1 MQVLN
6 VMNSN
11 KKNTI
16 FAFKHE
22 AFLKC
27 SEFKQAYDHYINY
40 PKNII
45 EQVDVDTKFKVN
57 KIKCSY
63 HITSYPTL

>member
-1 MQVLN
+1 M
-6 VMNSN
+6 
-11 KKNTI
+11 I

-22 AFLKC
+22 AFLKR
-27 SEFKQAYDHYINY
+27 SEFKQAYDHNINY

-57 KIKCSY
+57 KM
-63 HITSYPTL
+63 